1 MEDILQQV
9 TEGLKHYE
17 YGIEFGVMDNYG
29 MSPALQKEMLS
40 LLLRLNKPQKNLP
53 ALTAEIKKYIEKYP
67 HILPF
72 QNFLYSAYM
81 QAGQDDKANAVNEK
95 TLAEHPDYLI
105 GIINRAA
112 GYLMAEEYEKI
123 PEVLGHML
131 EIGELQPD
139 REKFHI
145 IEYMSFNKIVVLYA
159 CAIENIELAKNRFE
173 LMEKIAPERPET
185 EETRE
190 AIKEKEFELKVKG
203 TWNAV
208 RDMFN
213 KPNDWPEYNEIE
225 YDYLSQPQTTDKPEF
240 NHPQIEE
247 LYRFSLD
254 ISAGLMQEILSL
266 PRKTLIQDLE
276 TVIYDSIRRFE
287 YFAEEDLISEETF
300 AAIHAMVL
308 LAELKSVESVPV
320 MLETLRQGEE
330 YLDYWFGDL
339 LTEDIWDIYY
349 QVFELGAYIS
359 YLQEPRHNTYAKNM
373 IADVIFRKTEAA
385 ELKQEEALNAYQLL
399 LQYFIDNRENA
410 DILDS
415 NFMGGLMADICNLKL
430 TALLPTIKT
439 CFDYKLVDEW
449 ICGDYESIEKDI
461 YEKGGRRKSE
471 SKLATG
477 YANYYADIN
486 RSIVSAEEAE
496 YEPVKDEDF
505 EVRLI
510 EDKRPAPVS
519 LVIPQKAIAGRN
531 DPCPCGSGKKY
542 KKCCMN

>member
-1 MEDILQQV
+1 
-9 TEGLKHYE
+9 
-17 YGIEFGVMDNYG
+17 
-29 MSPALQKEMLS
+29 
-40 LLLRLNKPQKNLP
+40 
-53 ALTAEIKKYIEKYP
+53 
-67 HILPF
+67 
-72 QNFLYSAYM
+72 
-81 QAGQDDKANAVNEK
+81 
-95 TLAEHPDYLI
+95 
-105 GIINRAA
+105 
-112 GYLMAEEYEKI
+112 
-123 PEVLGHML
+123 
-131 EIGELQPD
+131 
-139 REKFHI
+139 
-145 IEYMSFNKIVVLYA
+145 
-159 CAIENIELAKNRFE
+159 
-173 LMEKIAPERPET
+173 
-185 EETRE
+185 
-190 AIKEKEFELKVKG
+190 
-203 TWNAV
+203 
-208 RDMFN
+208 
-213 KPNDWPEYNEIE
+213 
-225 YDYLSQPQTTDKPEF
+225 
-240 NHPQIEE
+240 
-247 LYRFSLD
+247 
-254 ISAGLMQEILSL
+254 MQEILSL